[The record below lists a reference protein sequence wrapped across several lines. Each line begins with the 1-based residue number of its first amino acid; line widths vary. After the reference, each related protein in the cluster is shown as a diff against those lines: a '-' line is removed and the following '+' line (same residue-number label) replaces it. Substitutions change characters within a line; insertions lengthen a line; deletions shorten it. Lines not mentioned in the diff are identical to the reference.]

1 MRNLSKTIVSEK
13 ATLIQKEI
21 IMDSIFWLI
30 TALVLFII
38 ALILDEELR
47 AEMKDIR
54 TASAAVFIMIA
65 LYYSIMWI
73 VKEWLQWCL

>member
-1 MRNLSKTIVSEK
+1 MVLRKYPSYKRKN
-13 ATLIQKEI
+13 
-21 IMDSIFWLI
+21 MDSIFWLI

-65 LYYSIMWI
+65 LYYSIMW
-73 VKEWLQWCL
+73 VTKEWIMWCL

>member
-1 MRNLSKTIVSEK
+1 
-13 ATLIQKEI
+13 
-21 IMDSIFWLI
+21 MDSIFWLI

-54 TASAAVFIMIA
+54 TASAAVFTMIA

-73 VKEWLQWCL
+73 CNEWLTWCL

>member
-1 MRNLSKTIVSEK
+1 
-13 ATLIQKEI
+13 
-21 IMDSIFWLI
+21 MDSIFWLI

-65 LYYSIMWI
+65 LYYSIMW
-73 VKEWLQWCL
+73 VTKEWIMWCL